1 MAYPSPELRAYSC
14 NCSNR
19 LLPLRG
25 FLLIGFAVVLV
36 CLAPQVARADGE
48 EEEKP
53 SFEGYVID
61 DPLYNIERKVDTIDE
76 KVDRLDRKADAAAD
90 QLDGIEGL
98 MTAETPEPK
107 GYLFGSLGMAFF
119 DVSKSDI
126 NRTNPNGETGITPD
140 GEDFMVRGGY
150 GHRLGRGWAVEA
162 ALADLGSAVNVVRLD
177 SAGLRNDGGIRNV
190 DLDYNQVFELGLV
203 HKFNLSLSGISPSLR
218 VGFFAHDGDIHDDTA
233 LTFGTGANYGP
244 LRLEYQIYDFSPR
257 DVETL
262 SVTYMLPFSFSR

>member
-140 GEDFMVRGGY
+140 GDILWCAAAMVTGWGAA
-150 GHRLGRGWAVEA
+150 GRL
-162 ALADLGSAVNVVRLD
+162 
-177 SAGLRNDGGIRNV
+177 
-190 DLDYNQVFELGLV
+190 
-203 HKFNLSLSGISPSLR
+203 K
-218 VGFFAHDGDIHDDTA
+218 
-233 LTFGTGANYGP
+233 P
-244 LRLEYQIYDFSPR
+244 LWPI
-257 DVETL
+257 
-262 SVTYMLPFSFSR
+262 